1 MFQIKHGFQ
10 KYKSVLGSSD
20 TNQAGN
26 QPETEQSSA
35 KPAEDEKAKKQAIA
49 AKMRAQALAKV
60 WFCIEHLGMK
70 F

>member
-1 MFQIKHGFQ
+1 MFQIKKDFQ
-10 KYKSVLGSSD
+10 KYKSILGSND
-20 TNQAGN
+20 ANQTGN

-60 WFCIEHLGMK
+60 
-70 F
+70 